1 MPHGDEVSNNPHYLR
16 NSLKMMNTT
25 VAGLAKT
32 GLSLSL
38 FYLAT
43 FMISAELAQAAHP
56 LITED
61 TGTQGKG
68 RFQLE
73 LTAEHGY
80 QDEDYAAEHDRQF
93 TATLSY
99 GARDDMDLI
108 VTVPYQRISADIG
121 GDIETHSGKS
131 DVGFDIKWRFYEK
144 ETLSM
149 ALKPGV
155 TFPAGDE
162 SVGLGSGKS
171 GYSLYHVTSF
181 EPKPWAFH
189 LQLGYRRN
197 RNIMDEREGI
207 WHVSFGGWR
216 ELGEKLKIVGDIGA
230 NTNTDKSSNTE
241 TVFLILGA
249 IYSLAQNIDMDFG
262 IKKGLSNAETDYTLL
277 GGMAVRF

>member
-1 MPHGDEVSNNPHYLR
+1 MNNTLVEGP
-16 NSLKMMNTT
+16 
-25 VAGLAKT
+25 AKT
-32 GLSLSL
+32 GSLISL
-38 FYLAT
+38 FLLAT
-43 FMISAELAQAAHP
+43 SMISANPARAAHP

-80 QDEDYAAEHDRQF
+80 KDEDYAAEHERRF
-93 TATLSY
+93 AATLSY
-99 GARDDMDLI
+99 GVRDDLDLI
-108 VTVPYQRISADIG
+108 VTVPYQRVSSDSG
-121 GDIETHSGKS
+121 GGIETHGGRS
-131 DVGFDIKWRFYEK
+131 DAGFDIKWRFHEN

-155 TFPAGDE
+155 TFPTGDE
-162 SVGLGSGKS
+162 AIGLGSGKS

-189 LQLGYRRN
+189 LHLGYRRN
-197 RNIMDEREGI
+197 RNIVDEREGI
-207 WHVSFGGWR
+207 RHVSFGGWR

-230 NTNTDKSSNTE
+230 NTDTDKSSNTE

-249 IYSLAQNIDMDFG
+249 IYSLTQDFDLDFG
-262 IKKGLSNAETDYTLL
+262 IKRGLTNVETDYSLL